1 MLNSQMAVNLLGL
14 AILAEQSSQCPHP
27 SHPDYLL
34 RESGI
39 RCTFPFT
46 IAWIGMEGRGVWQGK
61 GRQRKEREEREIKG
75 RGRGGRGRSEGR
87 KRNEGERVKRQHT
100 QPYSSTLIAILQ

>member
-1 MLNSQMAVNLLGL
+1 MRGGGNFSLSHCRMLNSQMAVNLLGL

-46 IAWIGMEGRGVWQGK
+46 ISWTGVKEGMC
-61 GRQRKEREEREIKG
+61 G

-87 KRNEGERVKRQHT
+87 KGNEGERKGGKTTYIAT
-100 QPYSSTLIAILQ
+100 Q

>member
-27 SHPDYLL
+27 SHPYYLL

-46 IAWIGMEGRGVWQGK
+46 IAWTRVGGK
-61 GRQRKEREEREIKG
+61 GCVAGEGEAEEGEKEEKGMMER
-75 RGRGGRGRSEGR
+75 
-87 KRNEGERVKRQHT
+87 ERVKRQHI
-100 QPYSSTLIAILQ
+100 QPHSRTLIAILQYTCIHALQ

>member
-46 IAWIGMEGRGVWQGK
+46 IAWIGMEGRGVWQE
-61 GRQRKEREEREIKG
+61 KETEEREIKG

-87 KRNEGERVKRQHT
+87 KGNEGERVKRQHT
-100 QPYSSTLIAILQ
+100 VTQ

>member
-1 MLNSQMAVNLLGL
+1 MYYITHHHMLNSQMAVNLLGL

-27 SHPDYLL
+27 SHPYYLL

-46 IAWIGMEGRGVWQGK
+46 IAWTRVGGK
-61 GRQRKEREEREIKG
+61 GCVAR
-75 RGRGGRGRSEGR
+75 
-87 KRNEGERVKRQHT
+87 EGEAEEGEEEEKGMKEKG
-100 QPYSSTLIAILQ
+100 

>member
-27 SHPDYLL
+27 SHPYYLL

-46 IAWIGMEGRGVWQGK
+46 IAWTRVGGK
-61 GRQRKEREEREIKG
+61 GCVAR
-75 RGRGGRGRSEGR
+75 
-87 KRNEGERVKRQHT
+87 EGEAEEGKEEEKGMKEKG
-100 QPYSSTLIAILQ
+100 

>member
-1 MLNSQMAVNLLGL
+1 MRGGGNFSLSHCRMLNSQMAVNLLGL

-34 RESGI
+34 GESGI

-46 IAWIGMEGRGVWQGK
+46 ISWTRVGGKGCVAGEGEGRKGNKGKGK
-61 GRQRKEREEREIKG
+61 GRQRKE
-75 RGRGGRGRSEGR
+75 
-87 KRNEGERVKRQHT
+87 
-100 QPYSSTLIAILQ
+100 